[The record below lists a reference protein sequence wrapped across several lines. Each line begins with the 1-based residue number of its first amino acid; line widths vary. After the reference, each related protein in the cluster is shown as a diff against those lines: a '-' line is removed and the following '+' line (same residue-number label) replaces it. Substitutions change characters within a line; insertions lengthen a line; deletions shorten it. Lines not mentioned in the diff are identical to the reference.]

1 MSEEE
6 LNADGWAAID
16 EALEQLYGE
25 QEQKHYGTAIPYMLG
40 GPDPLNGISVYEVR
54 EPLPH
59 WHFITYGFS
68 ELYEKESEDPEHSG
82 YGFELTFRLFKSAA
96 EDQPPAW
103 ALNLLQNLGRYVF
116 NSGNVFRSGDYMD
129 ANGPIALEADTPLT
143 ALAFIADPLLPAI
156 DTPNGRVEFIQ
167 LVGIT
172 NDELLAMQV
181 WNTLGVLSEMKEHLP
196 LYMTDLQ
203 RDSLLKL
210 PAIAEA
216 VRLGSES
223 EGSNTGALY
232 VDQLAWENP
241 ADDSVHTLQLGAKQA
256 EIVGKLLRGRLLK
269 GRTLTLAG
277 PEISVSFETGD
288 TPGFEIRGELIILKL
303 DEAAGAALSEI
314 FRPSAG
320 LYSLPFWP
328 ELAVRIV
335 PTHITDNEGTIV
347 KTIG

>member
-6 LNADGWAAID
+6 LNADGWEAID

-59 WHFITYGFS
+59 WHFVTYGFS
-68 ELYEKESEDPEHSG
+68 ELYEKETEDPDCSG
-82 YGFELTFRLFKSAA
+82 YGFELTFRLFKSAV
-96 EDQPPAW
+96 EDEPPAW

-129 ANGPIALEADTPLT
+129 ANGPIALEADTVLT
-143 ALAFIADPLLPAI
+143 ALAFITDPLLPAI
-156 DTPNGRVEFIQ
+156 DTPNGRVEFLQ

-181 WNTLGVLSEMKEHLP
+181 WNTLGVLLEMSEHIP

-203 RDSLLKL
+203 RDSLLRL

-216 VRLGSES
+216 VRMGSER

-232 VDQLAWENP
+232 VDQLAWENLK
-241 ADDSVHTLQLGAKQA
+241 DDSIQTLQLGAKQA

-277 PEISVSFETGD
+277 PEVTVSFETGRARSI
-288 TPGFEIRGELIILKL
+288 EIHKENVVLKL
-303 DEAAGAALSEI
+303 DEAASEAISEI
-314 FRPSAG
+314 LRPVAG
-320 LYSLPFWP
+320 LYHLSDWP
-328 ELAVRIV
+328 EFAVRIV
-335 PTHITDNEGTIV
+335 PTHITDNEGTVV

>member
-6 LNADGWAAID
+6 LNADGWEAID

-59 WHFITYGFS
+59 WHFVTYGFS
-68 ELYEKESEDPEHSG
+68 ELYEKETEDPGYSG

-96 EDQPPAW
+96 EDEPPAW

-129 ANGPIALEADTPLT
+129 ANGPIALESETALS
-143 ALAFIADPLLPAI
+143 ALAFITDPLLPGI
-156 DTPNGRVEFIQ
+156 DTPNGRVEFLQ

-172 NDELLAMQV
+172 NDELSAMQV
-181 WNTLGVLSEMKEHLP
+181 WNTLGVLMEMSEHIP
-196 LYMTDLQ
+196 LYITDLH
-203 RDSLLKL
+203 RNSLLKL

-241 ADDSVHTLQLGAKQA
+241 EDDSIQTLQLGAKQA
-256 EIVGKLLRGRLLK
+256 EIVGKLLHGRLLK

-277 PEISVSFETGD
+277 PEVTVSFETSV
-288 TPGFEIRGELIILKL
+288 TRSIEIQNDNVVLKL
-303 DEAAGAALSEI
+303 DEAVSEAISEI
-314 FRPSAG
+314 LRPVAG
-320 LYSLPFWP
+320 LYRLTDWP
-328 ELAVRIV
+328 EFAVRIV
-335 PTHITDNEGTIV
+335 PTHITDHEGIVV

>member
-59 WHFITYGFS
+59 WHFVTYGFS

-82 YGFELTFRLFKSAA
+82 YGFELTFRLFKPAT
-96 EDQPPAW
+96 EDEPPAW

-129 ANGPIALEADTPLT
+129 ANGPIALEADTLLT

-156 DTPNGRVEFIQ
+156 DTPNGRLEFIQ

-181 WNTLGVLSEMKEHLP
+181 WNTLGVLAEMTEHLP

-216 VRLGSES
+216 VRWAARTKVPTREPCMWTSWLGRTRQTVLSIPCSWEPSKPKSSE
-223 EGSNTGALY
+223 NCCGA
-232 VDQLAWENP
+232 DC
-241 ADDSVHTLQLGAKQA
+241 
-256 EIVGKLLRGRLLK
+256 LRG
-269 GRTLTLAG
+269 A
-277 PEISVSFETGD
+277 P
-288 TPGFEIRGELIILKL
+288 
-303 DEAAGAALSEI
+303 
-314 FRPSAG
+314 
-320 LYSLPFWP
+320 
-328 ELAVRIV
+328 
-335 PTHITDNEGTIV
+335 
-347 KTIG
+347 